1 MSKKLLLITGVIFLS
16 SCATTNIQEL
26 GDKFLDLIN
35 PSDSPAE
42 VADLS
47 EQVLVL
53 SAESGGFTEEEL
65 ETLSNDELIELAIEK
80 GLGDILVLDAD
91 GNLQNRDEVIKAL
104 VESDESGGFTE
115 EELEALSN
123 DELIEIAKEK
133 GLEDILLLDA
143 DGNLL
148 NRDQVIKALVESDE
162 SGGFTEEELEALSN
176 DELIEIAKEK
186 GLEDILLLDSDG
198 NLLNR
203 DQVIKA
209 LVESE
214 SLMEESATQELKSLS
229 DDALIEI
236 AQAKGMEDEI
246 ILDEDG
252 NLQNR
257 DELIEAL
264 VEGAAET
271 KVAVAEL
278 EKAGGSFTIYFAYDD
293 TEIDEAATRVII
305 EHANFMQNNPSV
317 RLRLE
322 GHADERGTREYNLA
336 LGENRALSVEE
347 VLGLYNLED
356 RIVVVSYGEE
366 RPIAIEHNEEAWE
379 KNRRVEFVYY

>member
-1 MSKKLLLITGVIFLS
+1 MSKKILLITSVIFLS
-16 SCATTNIQEL
+16 SCAATNIQEL

-35 PSDSPAE
+35 PSDAPAE

-53 SAESGGFTEEEL
+53 SG
-65 ETLSNDELIELAIEK
+65 
-80 GLGDILVLDAD
+80 
-91 GNLQNRDEVIKAL
+91 
-104 VESDESGGFTE
+104 ESGGFTE

-123 DELIEIAKEK
+123 DELIELAIER
-133 GLEDILLLDA
+133 GLEDKLVLDA
-143 DGNLL
+143 DGNLQ
-148 NRDQVIKALVESDE
+148 NRDEIIQALVESYE
-162 SGGFTEEELEALSN
+162 SGGFTKEELEALSD

-186 GLEDILLLDSDG
+186 GLEDKLVLDADG

-203 DQVIKA
+203 DQIINE
-209 LVESE
+209 LVESGSLLDSATKKLE
-214 SLMEESATQELKSLS
+214 SLSN
-229 DDALIEI
+229 DALVEI
-236 AQAKGMEDEI
+236 AQAKGLEDKI

-264 VEGAAET
+264 VESAAET
-271 KVAVAEL
+271 QSAVAKL
-278 EKAGGSFTIYFAYDD
+278 EKVGGSFTLYFAYDD

-336 LGENRALSVEE
+336 LGENRALSVKE

-356 RIVVVSYGEE
+356 RVVVVSYGEE
-366 RPIAIEHNEEAWE
+366 QPVAIEHNEGAWE
-379 KNRRVEFVYY
+379 QNRRVEFVYY

>member
-1 MSKKLLLITGVIFLS
+1 MTKKILLITCVIFLS
-16 SCATTNIQEL
+16 SCASTNIQEL

-35 PSDSPAE
+35 PSDAPAE
-42 VADLS
+42 VTDLS

-53 SAESGGFTEEEL
+53 DAENGGFTEEEL
-65 ETLSNDELIELAIEK
+65 ETLSNDELI
-80 GLGDILVLDAD
+80 
-91 GNLQNRDEVIKAL
+91 AL
-104 VESDESGGFTE
+104 
-115 EELEALSN
+115 
-123 DELIEIAKEK
+123 AKEK

-148 NRDQVIKALVESDE
+148 NRDQVIKALVES
-162 SGGFTEEELEALSN
+162 EALS
-176 DELIEIAKEK
+176 EALKE
-186 GLEDILLLDSDG
+186 G
-198 NLLNR
+198 
-203 DQVIKA
+203 
-209 LVESE
+209 
-214 SLMEESATQELKSLS
+214 ATQELESLS
-229 DDALIEI
+229 NDALIEI
-236 AQAKGMEDEI
+236 AQAKGMEDKI

-271 KVAVAEL
+271 ELAVAEL
-278 EKAGGSFTIYFAYDD
+278 EKVGGSFVLYFAYDD

-305 EHANFMQNNPSV
+305 EHANFMQNNPNV

-336 LGENRALSVEE
+336 LGENRALSVKE

-356 RIVVVSYGEE
+356 RVVVVSYGEE
-366 RPIAIEHNEEAWE
+366 QPVEIEHNEEAWE

>member
-53 SAESGGFTEEEL
+53 NAESGGFTEEEL

-80 GLGDILVLDAD
+80 GLEDILDLDAD
-91 GNLQNRDEVIKAL
+91 DNLQ
-104 VESDESGGFTE
+104 
-115 EELEALSN
+115 
-123 DELIEIAKEK
+123 
-133 GLEDILLLDA
+133 
-143 DGNLL
+143 
-148 NRDQVIKALVESDE
+148 NRDQVIKTLVE
-162 SGGFTEEELEALSN
+162 
-176 DELIEIAKEK
+176 
-186 GLEDILLLDSDG
+186 
-198 NLLNR
+198 
-203 DQVIKA
+203 
-209 LVESE
+209 ESE
-214 SLMEESATQELKSLS
+214 SLMESATQELKSLS

-236 AQAKGMEDEI
+236 AQTKGMEDKI
-246 ILDEDG
+246 TLDDDG

-278 EKAGGSFTIYFAYDD
+278 EKVGGSFTIYFSYDD
-293 TEIDEAATRVII
+293 TEINEAATRVII

-336 LGENRALSVEE
+336 LGENRALSVKE
-347 VLGLYNLED
+347 VLGLYNLEN
-356 RIVVVSYGEE
+356 RVVVVSYGEE

>member
-1 MSKKLLLITGVIFLS
+1 MSKKILLITSVIFLS
-16 SCATTNIQEL
+16 SCASTNIQEL

-35 PSDSPAE
+35 PSDAPAE

-53 SAESGGFTEEEL
+53 SGESGGFTEEEL
-65 ETLSNDELIELAIEK
+65 ETLSNDELIELAREK
-80 GLGDILVLDAD
+80 GLEDKLVLDAD
-91 GNLQNRDEVIKAL
+91 GNLQNRDEIIKAL
-104 VESDESGGFTE
+104 VESEALSEALKEGAT

-123 DELIEIAKEK
+123 D
-133 GLEDILLLDA
+133 
-143 DGNLL
+143 
-148 NRDQVIKALVESDE
+148 ALV
-162 SGGFTEEELEALSN
+162 
-176 DELIEIAKEK
+176 
-186 GLEDILLLDSDG
+186 
-198 NLLNR
+198 
-203 DQVIKA
+203 
-209 LVESE
+209 
-214 SLMEESATQELKSLS
+214 
-229 DDALIEI
+229 EI
-236 AQAKGMEDEI
+236 AQAKGLEDKI

-271 KVAVAEL
+271 ESAVAEL
-278 EKAGGSFTIYFAYDD
+278 EKVGGSFTLYFAYDD

-336 LGENRALSVEE
+336 LGENRALSVKE

-356 RIVVVSYGEE
+356 RVVVVSYGEE
-366 RPIAIEHNEEAWE
+366 QPVEIEHNEEAWE

>member
-1 MSKKLLLITGVIFLS
+1 MTKKILLITCVIFLS
-16 SCATTNIQEL
+16 SCASTNIQEL

-35 PSDSPAE
+35 PSDAPAE
-42 VADLS
+42 VTDLS

-53 SAESGGFTEEEL
+53 DAENGGFTEEEL
-65 ETLSNDELIELAIEK
+65 ETLSNDELI
-80 GLGDILVLDAD
+80 
-91 GNLQNRDEVIKAL
+91 AL
-104 VESDESGGFTE
+104 
-115 EELEALSN
+115 
-123 DELIEIAKEK
+123 AKEK

-148 NRDQVIKALVESDE
+148 NRDQVIKALVE
-162 SGGFTEEELEALSN
+162 GQALTEGAMQELESLSN
-176 DELIEIAKEK
+176 DALIELAQAK
-186 GLEDILLLDSDG
+186 GLED
-198 NLLNR
+198 
-203 DQVIKA
+203 K
-209 LVESE
+209 
-214 SLMEESATQELKSLS
+214 
-229 DDALIEI
+229 
-236 AQAKGMEDEI
+236 I

-252 NLQNR
+252 NLVNR

-264 VEGAAET
+264 REGAAET
-271 KVAVAEL
+271 ELAVAAL
-278 EKAGGSFTIYFAYDD
+278 QKAGGSFVLYFAYDD

-305 EHANFMQNNPSV
+305 EHANLMQNNPSV

-336 LGENRALSVEE
+336 LGENRALSVKE

-356 RIVVVSYGEE
+356 RVVVVSYGEE

>member
-80 GLGDILVLDAD
+80 GLEDILVLDAD

-104 VESDESGGFTE
+104 VESDESGSFTE

-133 GLEDILLLDA
+133 GLEGILLLDS
-143 DGNLL
+143 DDNLQ
-148 NRDQVIKALVESDE
+148 NRDQVIK
-162 SGGFTEEELEALSN
+162 T
-176 DELIEIAKEK
+176 
-186 GLEDILLLDSDG
+186 
-198 NLLNR
+198 
-203 DQVIKA
+203 

-214 SLMEESATQELKSLS
+214 SLMESATQELKSLS

-236 AQAKGMEDEI
+236 AQTKGMEDEI
-246 ILDEDG
+246 ILDDDG

-271 KVAVAEL
+271 KAAVLVL
-278 EKAGGSFTIYFAYDD
+278 ESSGISSTLYFAYDD

-336 LGENRALSVEE
+336 LGENRALSVKE

-356 RIVVVSYGEE
+356 RVVVVSYGEE

>member
-53 SAESGGFTEEEL
+53 SGESRGFTEEEL

-80 GLGDILVLDAD
+80 GL
-91 GNLQNRDEVIKAL
+91 
-104 VESDESGGFTE
+104 
-115 EELEALSN
+115 
-123 DELIEIAKEK
+123 
-133 GLEDILLLDA
+133 EDILLLDA

-148 NRDQVIKALVESDE
+148 NRDEVIKALVESDE

-322 GHADERGTREYNLA
+322 GHADERGTREYNFA
-336 LGENRALSVEE
+336 LGENRALSVKE

-356 RIVVVSYGEE
+356 RVIVVSYGEE

>member
-1 MSKKLLLITGVIFLS
+1 
-16 SCATTNIQEL
+16 
-26 GDKFLDLIN
+26 LIN
-35 PSDSPAE
+35 PSDAPAE

-53 SAESGGFTEEEL
+53 SGESGGFTEEEL
-65 ETLSNDELIELAIEK
+65 ETLSNDELIELAKER
-80 GLGDILVLDAD
+80 GLEDILLLDAD
-91 GNLQNRDEVIKAL
+91 GNLLNRDQVIKAL
-104 VESDESGGFTE
+104 VESYESGGFTK

-123 DELIEIAKEK
+123 DELIAIAREK

-148 NRDQVIKALVESDE
+148 NRDQVIKALVESG
-162 SGGFTEEELEALSN
+162 S
-176 DELIEIAKEK
+176 LI
-186 GLEDILLLDSDG
+186 
-198 NLLNR
+198 
-203 DQVIKA
+203 
-209 LVESE
+209 
-214 SLMEESATQELKSLS
+214 ESATQELESLS
-229 DDALIEI
+229 NDALIEI
-236 AQAKGMEDEI
+236 AQAKGMEDKI

-264 VEGAAET
+264 VESAAET
-271 KVAVAEL
+271 KSAVAEL
-278 EKAGGSFTIYFAYDD
+278 EKVGGSFTLYFAYDD

-305 EHANFMQNNPSV
+305 EHANLMQNNPSV

-336 LGENRALSVEE
+336 LGENRALSVKE

-356 RIVVVSYGEE
+356 RVVVVSYGEE
-366 RPIAIEHNEEAWE
+366 QPVEIEHNEEAWE